1 MNMMTPKLLVIG
13 ELNVDLILNKI
24 QAFPQMGKET
34 VADEMDMCLGSSSA
48 IMAANI
54 AAMGVDTTFCGV
66 VGDDYF
72 GDFILG
78 ELEQRAVNCRHVTR
92 LTGQKTGCTLV
103 MNYGQDRAN
112 VTFQGV
118 MNELTIK
125 NIPFEAPGIYQH
137 LHVSSLFLQK
147 GLLNDIEQIF
157 INARAAG
164 MTTSLDMQ
172 WDPAEQWAFDYARCL
187 PYVDVFM
194 PNESELR
201 ALTKTDSISSGIQ
214 KIQPYLNTL
223 ALKMGR
229 NGSMGICGKQQ
240 LTVPAFEGPHF
251 VDAIGAGDS
260 FNAGFIQKYIS
271 GAPLEEC
278 LRKGNLMGALNT
290 TAAGGSGAFYDLNTI
305 SENIKKFWGVE
316 LSLS

>member
-1 MNMMTPKLLVIG
+1 MITPKLLVVG
-13 ELNVDLILNKI
+13 ELNVDLLLNKI
-24 QAFPQMGKET
+24 QAFPQIGKET
-34 VADEMDMCLGSSSA
+34 IADEMNVCLGSSSA
-48 IMAANI
+48 IMAANS

-78 ELEQRAVNCRHVTR
+78 ELGRKSVSCRHVTR
-92 LTGQKTGCTLV
+92 IPGQKTGCTLIL
-103 MNYGQDRAN
+103 NYGQDRAN
-112 VTFQGV
+112 VTYQGA
-118 MNELTIK
+118 MNALTA
-125 NIPFEAPGIYQH
+125 NHLPFEMLADYQH
-137 LHVSSLFLQK
+137 LHVSSLFLQN
-147 GLLNDIEQIF
+147 GLLNDIEQIL

-164 MTTSLDMQ
+164 MTTSLDLQ
-172 WDPAEQWAFDYARCL
+172 WDPTEQWAFDYARCL

-194 PNESELR
+194 PNESELL
-201 ALTKTDSISSGIQ
+201 ALTKTNSISGGIE
-214 KIQPYLNTL
+214 KIRPYLNTL

-229 NGSMGICGKQQ
+229 KGSFGVSGGEQ
-240 LTVPAFEGPHF
+240 LTVPAFEVPNF

-278 LRKGNLMGALNT
+278 LREGNLMGALNT
-290 TAAGGSGAFYDLNTI
+290 TAAGGTGAFCDFNKI
-305 SENIKKFWGVE
+305 SENIKDFWGIE

>member
-1 MNMMTPKLLVIG
+1 MIPKLLVVG

-24 QAFPQMGKET
+24 QDFPRIGKEII
-34 VADEMDMCLGSSSA
+34 ADEMDMCLGSSSA
-48 IMAANI
+48 IMAANS

-66 VGDDYF
+66 LGDDYF

-78 ELEQRAVNCRHVTR
+78 ELEQKSVSCRHVTR
-92 LTGQKTGCTLV
+92 LTGQKTGCTFV
-103 MNYGQDRAN
+103 MNFGQDRAN

-125 NIPFEAPGIYQH
+125 NIPLQTPAAYQH

-147 GLLNDIEQIF
+147 GLLNDIEQIL
-157 INARAAG
+157 INARASG
-164 MTTSLDMQ
+164 MTTSLDLQ
-172 WDPAEQWAFDYARCL
+172 WDPAGQWAFDYARCL

-194 PNESELR
+194 PNESELL
-201 ALTKTDSISSGIQ
+201 ALTKTDSISSAVE
-214 KIQPYLNTL
+214 KIRPYLNTL
-223 ALKMGR
+223 ALKMGT

-240 LTVPAFEGPHF
+240 FMVPAFEGPHF

-290 TAAGGSGAFYDLNTI
+290 TAAGGTGAFCDFNTI
-305 SENIKKFWGVE
+305 SENIKEFWGLE

>member
-1 MNMMTPKLLVIG
+1 MMNPKLLVVG

-24 QAFPQMGKET
+24 HAFPQVGKET
-34 VADEMDMCLGSSSA
+34 IADEMDMCLGSSSA

-72 GDFILG
+72 GDFILR
-78 ELEQRAVNCRHVTR
+78 ELEQKSVSCKHVTR
-92 LTGQKTGCTLV
+92 LPDQKTGCTLIL
-103 MNYGQDRAN
+103 NYGQDRAN
-112 VTFQGV
+112 VTFQGA
-118 MNELTIK
+118 MNALTIS
-125 NIPFEAPGIYQH
+125 NIPFETPANYQH

-147 GLLNDIEQIF
+147 GLLNNIEQIL

-164 MTTSLDMQ
+164 MTTSLDLQ
-172 WDPAEQWAFDYARCL
+172 WDPTEQWAFDYARCL

-194 PNESELR
+194 PNESELL
-201 ALTKTDSISSGIQ
+201 ALTNTDSVSSAIE
-214 KIQPYLNTL
+214 KVRPYLNML
-223 ALKMGR
+223 ALKVGR
-229 NGSMGICGKQQ
+229 KGSLGLCGEQQ

-278 LRKGNLMGALNT
+278 LREGNLMGALNT
-290 TAAGGSGAFYDLNTI
+290 TAAGGTGAFCDFNKI
-305 SENIKKFWGVE
+305 SENIKDFWGIE
-316 LSLS
+316 LSLT

>member
-1 MNMMTPKLLVIG
+1 MINPKLLVVG

-24 QAFPQMGKET
+24 QAFPQVGKET
-34 VADEMDMCLGSSSA
+34 IADEMDMCLGSSSA
-48 IMAANI
+48 IMAANS

-78 ELEQRAVNCRHVTR
+78 ELEQKSVSCRHVTK

-103 MNYGQDRAN
+103 LNYGQDRAN
-112 VTFQGV
+112 VTYQGA
-118 MNELTIK
+118 MNTLTISD
-125 NIPFEAPGIYQH
+125 IPFRTPALYQH

-157 INARAAG
+157 INAQAAG
-164 MTTSLDMQ
+164 MTTSLDLQ
-172 WDPAEQWAFDYARCL
+172 WDPAENWAFDYARCL
-187 PYVDVFM
+187 PHVDVFM
-194 PNESELR
+194 PNESELL
-201 ALTKTDSISSGIQ
+201 ALTKTDSISSGIE
-214 KIQPYLNTL
+214 KIRPYLNTL

-229 NGSMGICGKQQ
+229 NGSMGICANQQ
-240 LTVPAFEGPHF
+240 LTVPAFEVSHF

-271 GAPLEEC
+271 GASLEDC
-278 LRKGNLMGALNT
+278 LREGNLMGALNT
-290 TAAGGSGAFYDLNTI
+290 TAAGGTGAFYNFNTI
-305 SENIKKFWGVE
+305 SEKIKDFWGIE
-316 LSLS
+316 LCLS